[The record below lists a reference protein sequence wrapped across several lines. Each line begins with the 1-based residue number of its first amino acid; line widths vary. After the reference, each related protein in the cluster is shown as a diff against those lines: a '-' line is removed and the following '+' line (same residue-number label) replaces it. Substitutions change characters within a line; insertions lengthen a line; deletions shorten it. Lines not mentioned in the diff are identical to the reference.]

1 MNMPSESFA
10 WRQLQEC
17 AASQLSPQFADNVLR
32 AARQSSAEPAAW
44 FSRAWFVSAAT
55 ATVCLAGLMFFHAQ
69 HIESASASHLAAW
82 QEISAQTASL
92 EPTP

>member
-1 MNMPSESFA
+1 MNMPSESSA

-17 AASQLSPQFADNVLR
+17 AASQLSPQFANNVLR
-32 AARQSSAEPAAW
+32 AARELAAESNAW

-69 HIESASASHLAAW
+69 HTESTSATHLAAW
-82 QEISAQTASL
+82 QDISAQTASL
-92 EPTP
+92 EPLQ

>member
-1 MNMPSESFA
+1 MNMPSEPTP

-32 AARQSSAEPAAW
+32 AFRLERADA
-44 FSRAWFVSAAT
+44 RAWFGRAWLVSAAT
-55 ATVCLAGLMFFHAQ
+55 AMLCLAGVMFVHAQ
-69 HIESASASHLAAW
+69 HIEADSARHLAAW

-92 EPTP
+92 EPAP